1 MPVLSRCP
9 RARAA
14 LVFVLLSLGLSLE
27 VAAAGPKRV
36 LILHSFGREFAP
48 FDTVSAVFRTELAQ
62 RYPDAIAFIDANL
75 DLRRGA
81 SEREEQVFLDYVVA
95 RFDSGPPDVVV
106 TIGIPAAR
114 FYTRHRA
121 RLFADA
127 PLVAGSLD
135 ERNAKAL
142 RLKTGDAVVA
152 GNIDLTRLVD
162 HIVGLLPRTG
172 TIAVVLGGSD
182 IERFWAE
189 EMKREFAPF
198 RDRLKFEYFNGLSLA
213 QMRERAAN
221 LPPDSAILYALLVVD
236 AAGVPHE
243 RYEAM
248 SRLHAVANAP
258 MFGIFES
265 EMGRGV
271 VGGPYISQRNNGER
285 VAAAVLQILDGKE
298 PLRSGFHVDQF
309 QPPVYDW
316 RELVRWNI
324 DEGNLPPGSEIRFKP
339 PSLWDEHRAAVIAVA
354 TALVLQA
361 GLIAAMLIQ
370 RARRR
375 RAELEAEALAGRLVT
390 AYEDERRRL
399 ARELHDDVSQRLAG
413 LAIEAADLEQHHRG
427 SREADTAHA
436 IRAGLAELGEDIHTL
451 SYRLHPSVIED
462 LGLVEALQIETDRIA
477 QQGALRIDLDCRDVP
492 GALPADAALCLFR
505 VAQEA
510 LRNAERHAGAR
521 GVAVGVAPRD
531 GGMSLTVRDDGA
543 GFDVT
548 KERERASLGLASMR
562 ERVRLLGG
570 RLDIDSAPGRGTR
583 IEAWIPLK
591 EAA

>member
-1 MPVLSRCP
+1 MLRTPRCP

-14 LVFVLLSLGLSLE
+14 LAGLLLFLVLCSAVE
-27 VAAAGPKRV
+27 AAGPKRV

-62 RYPDAIAFIDANL
+62 RYPDPIAFIDASL

-81 SEREEQVFLDYVVA
+81 SEREERVFLDYLA
-95 RFDSGPPDVVV
+95 GRFDSGPPDVVV

-114 FYTRHRA
+114 FYTRHRDG
-121 RLFADA
+121 LFATT
-127 PLVAGSLD
+127 PLVVGSLD
-135 ERNAKAL
+135 ERNAKSLTL
-142 RLKTGDAVVA
+142 RPGDAVA
-152 GNIDLTRLVD
+152 AANIDLSKIVD
-162 HIVGLLPRTG
+162 NIVGLLPNTK
-172 TIAVVLGGSD
+172 TIAVVLGASD

-189 EMKREFAPF
+189 EMKREFAAY
-198 RDRLKFEYFNGLSLA
+198 RDRVKFEYFNALSLT
-213 QMRERAAN
+213 QMQQRAAD
-221 LPPDSAILYALLVVD
+221 LPPDSAILYALLVMD

-248 SRLHAVANAP
+248 ARLHAVANAP
-258 MFGIFES
+258 IFGIFES
-265 EMGRGV
+265 EIGRGI
-271 VGGPYISQRNNGER
+271 VGGPNISQRKNGQR
-285 VAAAVLQILDGKE
+285 IATVVLRLFDGKE
-298 PLRSGFHVDQF
+298 APRSEFHVDTF
-309 QPPVYDW
+309 ERPVYDW

-324 DEGNLPPGSEIRFKP
+324 DPARLPAESEIRFKP
-339 PSLWDEHRAAVIAVA
+339 PSLWDEHRAAVIGVA
-354 TALVLQA
+354 TALLLQA

-413 LAIEAADLEQHHRG
+413 LAIEAAELEHRHRG
-427 SREADTAHA
+427 AEDAQAAHA

-462 LGLVEALQIETDRIA
+462 LGLAEALRIERDRVA
-477 QQGALRIDLDCRDVP
+477 QQGALQVRLDCDGLPER
-492 GALPADAALCLFR
+492 LPADAALCLFR

-510 LRNAERHAGAR
+510 LRNVERHARATLVTVR
-521 GVAVGVAPRD
+521 VAPEA
-531 GGMSLTVRDDGA
+531 GGIALMVCDDGA
-543 GFDVT
+543 GFDAT
-548 KERERASLGLASMR
+548 AGRARASLGLASMR
-562 ERVRLLGG
+562 ERVRLQGG
-570 RLDIDSAPGRGTR
+570 RLDIESAPGQGTTVG
-583 IEAWIPLK
+583 AWIPLR